1 MVQKVIAQSG
11 SYPECKTDIHELELL
26 VANCPSDYRIGQS
39 ERQLFL
45 LKRDE
50 TLVYGDYLIIARR
63 NCSIYDSVSD
73 FGDKLKQ
80 LIEIANK

>member
-11 SYPECKTDIHELELL
+11 HYPECKTDIHELELL
-26 VANCPSDYRIGQS
+26 SVTCPGEYRIGANNNK
-39 ERQLFL
+39 LFL
-45 LKRDE
+45 LKRDH
-50 TLVYGDYLIIARR
+50 TLIYGSYLIIDRR
-63 NCSIYDSVSD
+63 GYTYRD